1 MSLEE
6 NIFMA
11 RVAEQSERFDDMVTY
26 LINVVQAKS
35 EDFTTEERNLL
46 SVGFKNQIG
55 SKRTAIRTI
64 SAIEQNP
71 KYSKFNE
78 SLAVYKK
85 KIEGELYAQ
94 CMNIVDQ
101 VKDTCLQVATV
112 DETKA
117 FFYKMIGD
125 YYRYVAECASE
136 ETMQV
141 VKDGALTNYNL
152 AHTSCES
159 LNACSPIRL
168 GLALNFS
175 VFHYEVMG
183 NRKKACELGEQALSD
198 ALEKIDDV
206 DEETFRDAKSIIEL
220 LKENLSLWKE
230 EEEQNAVEDL
240 WATPLGLSAESIIDV
255 I

>member
-1 MSLEE
+1 
-6 NIFMA
+6 
-11 RVAEQSERFDDMVTY
+11 
-26 LINVVQAKS
+26 
-35 EDFTTEERNLL
+35 LL

-71 KYSKFNE
+71 KYAKFNE
-78 SLAVYKK
+78 GLATYKR
-85 KIEGELYAQ
+85 KIETELYNQ
-94 CMNIVDQ
+94 CLSIVEIVKSSCMGVASTDQ
-101 VKDTCLQVATV
+101 
-112 DETKA
+112 TKA

-125 YYRYVAECASE
+125 YYRYVAECANGD
-136 ETMQV
+136 QLDH
-141 VKDGALTNYNL
+141 VKNGALENYQL
-152 AHTSCES
+152 AQSTSES
-159 LNACSPIRL
+159 LNACDPIRL

-175 VFHYEVMG
+175 VFHYEVM
-183 NRKKACELGEQALSD
+183 NNHKQACELGEQALSD

-240 WATPLGLSAESIIDV
+240 
-255 I
+255 

>member
-6 NIFMA
+6 SIFMA
-11 RVAEQSERFDDMVTY
+11 RVAEQAERFDDMVKY
-26 LINVVQAKS
+26 LIDVVKVKTD
-35 EDFTTEERNLL
+35 DFTTEERNLL

-71 KYSKFNE
+71 KYSKFN
-78 SLAVYKK
+78 SALADYKK
-85 KIEGELYAQ
+85 KIEGELYDQ
-94 CMNIVDQ
+94 CLSIVEI
-101 VKDTCLQVATV
+101 VKDKCLQKAST
-112 DETKA
+112 DETKS

-125 YYRYVAECASE
+125 YYRYVAECAQADKLE
-136 ETMQV
+136 A
-141 VKDGALTNYNL
+141 VKNGALENYNL
-152 AHTSCES
+152 AQSSSAS
-159 LNACSPIRL
+159 LNACNPIRL

-175 VFHYEVMG
+175 VFHYEVM
-183 NRKKACELGEQALSD
+183 NNHKQACELGESALSD

-230 EEEQNAVEDL
+230 EEEQNNVEDL
-240 WATPLGLSAESIIDV
+240 
-255 I
+255 

>member
-11 RVAEQSERFDDMVTY
+11 RVAEQAERFDDMVTY
-26 LINVVQAKS
+26 LQEVVKAKN

-71 KYSKFNE
+71 KYSKFNNG
-78 SLAVYKK
+78 LAAYKK
-85 KIEGELYAQ
+85 KIEQELYNQ
-94 CMNIVDQ
+94 CIAIVDI
-101 VKDTCLQVATV
+101 VKNSCMHVAST

-125 YYRYVAECASE
+125 YYRYVAECANGDQLD
-136 ETMQV
+136 T
-141 VKDGALTNYNL
+141 VKNGALENYQL
-152 AHTSCES
+152 AQSTSES
-159 LNACSPIRL
+159 LNACNPIRL

-175 VFHYEVMG
+175 VFHYEVM
-183 NRKKACELGEQALSD
+183 NNHKQACDLGEAALSD

-240 WATPLGLSAESIIDV
+240 
-255 I
+255 

>member
-11 RVAEQSERFDDMVTY
+11 RVAEQAERFDDMVDY
-26 LINVVQAKS
+26 LQRVVKS
-35 EDFTTEERNLL
+35 KNEDFTTEERNLL

-64 SAIEQNP
+64 TAIEQNP
-71 KYSKFNE
+71 KYSKFSSALSE
-78 SLAVYKK
+78 YKK
-85 KIEGELYAQ
+85 KIEQELYQQ
-94 CMNIVDQ
+94 CLEIVES
-101 VKDTCLQVATV
+101 VKENCMKVASTE
-112 DETKA
+112 ETKA

-125 YYRYVAECASE
+125 YYRYVAEAA
-136 ETMQV
+136 TGDQLDT
-141 VKDGALTNYNL
+141 VKNGALENYNL
-152 AHTSCES
+152 AQTASDK
-159 LNACSPIRL
+159 LNACNPIRL

-175 VFHYEVMG
+175 VFHYEVM
-183 NRKKACELGEQALSD
+183 NNHKQACELGEKALTE

-230 EEEQNAVEDL
+230 EADENAVEDL
-240 WATPLGLSAESIIDV
+240 
-255 I
+255 